1 MDAPP
6 TRYAVRDGVHIGY
19 QVWGD
24 GPVDV
29 LEFNHGLMISIDE
42 TVDEPNWLGYTERV
56 AAFSRL
62 IRFDA
67 GGLGLSDPLPAGRPP
82 SIEVWA
88 DDALAVLDAAGCE
101 RAVVLCN
108 TGGSMAG
115 IWLAAHHPE
124 RVAALIVVN
133 GTARVGE
140 AVDYGF
146 GVPDELTADVGQ
158 NIEVPIN
165 DDAVPQDIAIFA
177 PSLAH
182 RVGFAAWWGRA
193 ARRGASP
200 ATAVAFNLV
209 TFTSDV
215 RDLLPRVR
223 CPTLVMSRTE
233 GFIDLVEHGRYLAE
247 HIDGAR
253 FMTFPGP
260 DLLAWAG
267 EFDSIVDEME
277 EFVTGE
283 RSPQAAQRTLATVL
297 FTDIVDSTVRA
308 AAAGDRQWRATLD
321 EFDVNVRRLL
331 ARHDGVLVKMTGDG
345 IMARFAAP
353 TQAVRGR
360 GGHGGG
366 GGHLRPGAA
375 GRAARGRGRAARRR
389 HRRTGRAHRVAGER
403 HGRGGRGAG
412 DGDGARSGGGVGHRL
427 RRPGPAQPQGGAG
440 RVAGAGGGAGLS
452 CVAV

>member
-19 QVWGD
+19 QVWGE

-67 GGLGLSDPLPAGRPP
+67 GGLGLSDPLPAGHAP

-88 DDALAVLDAAGCE
+88 DDALAVLDAAACE

-108 TGGSMAG
+108 TGGSMAA

-124 RVAALIVVN
+124 RVAALIIVN

-146 GVPDELTADVGQ
+146 GVPAELTADVAQ
-158 NIEVPIN
+158 NIEVPLG
-165 DDAVPQDIAIFA
+165 DHDVPQDIAIFA

-182 RVGFAAWWGRA
+182 RVGFAQWWGRA

-200 ATAVAFNLV
+200 ATAIAFNLV

-267 EFDSIVDEME
+267 EFDSIIDEME

-283 RSPQAAQRTLATVL
+283 RSPQAAQRMLATVL

-331 ARHDGVLVKMTGDG
+331 ARHDGLLVKMTGDG
-345 IMARFAAP
+345 ILARFAAP
-353 TQAVRGR
+353 AQAVRAAVAMVAAAANAGLELRAGLHVGEVELR
-360 GGHGGG
+360 GDDIGGLAV
-366 GGHLRPGAA
+366 HIASRVSAMA
-375 GRAARGRGRAARRR
+375 
-389 HRRTGRAHRVAGER
+389 VAGEVLVTGTVRDLVVGSGIVFDDRGR
-403 HGRGGRGAG
+403 HNLK
-412 DGDGARSGGGVGHRL
+412 GVPDEWQVL
-427 RRPGPAQPQGGAG
+427 
-440 RVAGAGGGAGLS
+440 
-452 CVAV
+452 AVERA